1 MPSQSSSHLDI
12 VHIVSCIVAFAG
24 FTASF
29 VAGMTCIIHARL
41 LKAKR
46 ISVLHTF
53 FSALDST
60 DRLAYRMVA
69 FGFLMLTLGI
79 ISGSLW
85 SQSIKGA
92 FWSWDP
98 KETWSLITWLVYAA
112 YLHVRVLS
120 GWRSKWTNC
129 LLVAGFT
136 CVLVTIFGVNYLTN
150 SWHKFG

>member
-1 MPSQSSSHLDI
+1 MPSQPNNHLDI
-12 VHIVSCIVAFAG
+12 IHIVSCIIAFGG

-29 VAGMTCIIHARL
+29 LAGMIYIIQARL

-46 ISVLHTF
+46 ISAIQTF
-53 FSALDST
+53 VSALDST

-69 FGFLMLTLGI
+69 FGFMMLTLGI
-79 ISGSLW
+79 VTGALW
-85 SQSIKGA
+85 SQSTKGT
-92 FWSWDP
+92 FWNWDP

-129 LLVAGFT
+129 LLFAGFT
-136 CVLVTIFGVNYLTN
+136 CVLITIFGVNYLT
-150 SWHKFG
+150 HIIH